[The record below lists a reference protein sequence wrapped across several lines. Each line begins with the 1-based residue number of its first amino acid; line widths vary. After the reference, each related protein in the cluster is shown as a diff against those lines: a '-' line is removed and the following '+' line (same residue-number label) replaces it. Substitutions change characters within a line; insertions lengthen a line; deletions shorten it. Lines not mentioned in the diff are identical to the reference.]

1 MQDATRRHVLAAD
14 WAADT
19 SLQNPETGSSP
30 PPHPTPPL
38 GRAPFQAFLLKL
50 SLTNLPGA
58 VLCWAMDGFNPR
70 SLPDGPP
77 ENWPCD
83 AVYNSPHI
91 ALPPRCPS
99 SILNLPAASSLPYT
113 RARGP
118 WPIGLP
124 PLHPLM
130 SSALPP

>member
-1 MQDATRRHVLAAD
+1 MCWLLTGPPTPRSRTLKQAA
-14 WAADT
+14 AP
-19 SLQNPETGSSP
+19 SYP
-30 PPHPTPPL
+30 PPPSPLPL

-50 SLTNLPGA
+50 SLTNVPGA
-58 VLCWAMDGFNPR
+58 VLCWTMDGFSPR

-99 SILNLPAASSLPYT
+99 SILNPPAASSLPYT

-118 WPIGLP
+118 LPIGLP